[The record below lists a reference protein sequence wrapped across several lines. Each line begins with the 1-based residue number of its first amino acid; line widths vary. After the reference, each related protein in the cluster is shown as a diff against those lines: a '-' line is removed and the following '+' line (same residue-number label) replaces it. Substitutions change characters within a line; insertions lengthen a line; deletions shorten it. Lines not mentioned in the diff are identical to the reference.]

1 MMEMCTLFIFSLG
14 LVFAMALVLFRL
26 PSMFNRNK
34 SSSGTG
40 TPVILSEDTKVESHG
55 CGCQDDEKTYLWK
68 IESQP
73 PSYIFGFLE
82 DGNKFEI
89 IYDTL
94 TLNTR
99 SAFLYSDEVYIEKHH
114 EQKEIMNNKAKYLQA
129 KLNETLE
136 DLLPTHLYSKLDT
149 VLINVVNESAI
160 RKLNPGWVASGLH
173 RLVER
178 AMANEW
184 RSAEKIL
191 QKGGFAEGLLTS
203 AKNIGKRVETFK
215 ETDASIETY
224 NNMPFEHYV
233 FWIQESLAKIEFQ
246 IPDDRLLKMNKNL
259 EKYKCGQFKGTETVF
274 IRENAFEEWKISAK
288 NLNEYIKNGIMT
300 SKNNVMAA
308 RIKHLMLSKGN
319 TRLFFAV
326 DAAHLTGQ
334 SGTTIIDILREDG
347 FRITRVEKS
356 DLQLK
361 VLF

>member
-1 MMEMCTLFIFSLG
+1 MELCTLLIFSLG
-14 LVFAMALVLFRL
+14 VVFAMALVLFRL
-26 PSMFNRNK
+26 PLMLNRNK
-34 SSSGTG
+34 SSSE
-40 TPVILSEDTKVESHG
+40 TPTILSEDTKVELHG
-55 CGCQDDEKTYLWK
+55 CGCQDDDKTYLWK

-99 SAFLYSDEVYIEKHH
+99 TAFLYSDTVYIEKHR
-114 EQKEIMNNKAKYLQA
+114 EQKEIMHDKAKYLQA
-129 KLNETLE
+129 KVNETLE

-203 AKNIGKRVETFK
+203 AKNIGKRVETFE

-246 IPDDRLLKMNKNL
+246 IPDDRLIKMNKNL

-308 RIKHLMLSKGN
+308 RIKHHILSKGDK
-319 TRLFFAV
+319 RLFFAV

-347 FRITRVEKS
+347 FRITRVKKS
-356 DLQLK
+356 DSQFK